1 MPLNKC
7 VPIGESFSEYC
18 PKDMVLED
26 GPDNVG
32 YCDCQENAGTPFNA
46 LLYSYETGKCH
57 RQFSQVYILNLQ
69 YKVSI

>member
-1 MPLNKC
+1 
-7 VPIGESFSEYC
+7 
-18 PKDMVLED
+18 MVLED